1 MRWLEPASWRTFLL
15 QRELTMS
22 RGITPHSKFYN
33 RGRKAIFER
42 LRGASH
48 ARTGTARL
56 PTSPIIFTTKPRRAC
71 WLQPDTPRTSKSL
84 RAAIIP
90 APRSKEHTS
99 ELQSRENLVCRLLLE
114 KKKKK
119 KK

>member
-1 MRWLEPASWRTFLL
+1 MLYLEPASWKTFLP
-15 QRELTMS
+15 QRELRTLV
-22 RGITPHSKFYN
+22 GITHLSRFCS
-33 RGRKAIFER
+33 RDRKAIFER

-90 APRSKEHTS
+90 APFALFRSCAES
-99 ELQSRENLVCRLLLE
+99 FARGGLNR
-114 KKKKK
+114 
-119 KK
+119 